1 MVELQ
6 EIVQLGKNVQSAILA
21 WGLSLSAVHST
32 SVPRVVDHL
41 VLEGRF
47 VCCERECDKEG
58 EPGRNTDCK
67 TIEQA

>member
-6 EIVQLGKNVQSAILA
+6 EIVQLVKNVQSAILA

-47 VCCERECDKEG
+47 VCCERDSVIRKGSQEETLTAK
-58 EPGRNTDCK
+58 P
-67 TIEQA
+67 